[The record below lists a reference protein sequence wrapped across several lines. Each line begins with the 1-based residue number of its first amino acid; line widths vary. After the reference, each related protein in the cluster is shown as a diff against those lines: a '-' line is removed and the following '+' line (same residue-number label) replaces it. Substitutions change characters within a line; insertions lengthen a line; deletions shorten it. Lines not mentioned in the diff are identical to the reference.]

1 MPQSKEGILHNSALF
16 ADMTP
21 SEIERLCTLLCAF
34 ERHYQRGRHL
44 ISAGD
49 PISGFGLLLAGAIQ
63 VFMDDVDGNHIVMAD
78 VSPGSLFAEAMAC
91 AGMKDPHHCCGH
103 SKHRCAL
110 VSLRAAARRR
120 LFYRSPVRPLRRQSA
135 SRGVRAQ
142 PALQRPHPGVVQK
155 IHPRKT
161 DHLFFPAG
169 STAEIPAD
177 HAEYG
182 SEHDGG
188 LFGRGAYCP
197 VPGIVPYAAGRHS
210 FVPQKPFSS
219 APCQGILNQLRR
231 AHRICAAPFLF
242 SLHRQR
248 KLPGSAVYWEPTD
261 HAKTGEQYVH

>member
-1 MPQSKEGILHNSALF
+1 MPQSKEGILHNSVLF

-91 AGMKDPHHCCGH
+91 TGIKESP
-103 SKHRCAL
+103 
-110 VSLRAAARRR
+110 SLLWPQQTPLCSGFTARAAARRR
-120 LFYRSPVRPLRRQSA
+120 LLPIPCAPASA
-135 SRGVRAQ
+135 SICFARCPSAACASTTASRCC
-142 PALQRPHPGVVQK
+142 PK

-231 AHRICAAPFLF
+231 AHRICATPF
-242 SLHRQR
+242 SLFV
-248 KLPGSAVYWEPTD
+248 A
-261 HAKTGEQYVH
+261 